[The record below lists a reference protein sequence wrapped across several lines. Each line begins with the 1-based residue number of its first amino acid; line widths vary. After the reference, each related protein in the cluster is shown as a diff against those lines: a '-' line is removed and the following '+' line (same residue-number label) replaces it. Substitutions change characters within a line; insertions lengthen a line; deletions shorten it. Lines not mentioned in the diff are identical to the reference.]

1 MIEPFILIM
10 FLVGFA
16 LGIGIFFSIVLAALR
31 LAWKLAPYVF
41 VIAIV
46 YVIIMWGVL

>member
-16 LGIGIFFSIVLAALR
+16 LGIGIFFSIVIAALR
-31 LAWKLAPYVF
+31 LAWRYSPYIIL
-41 VIAIV
+41 IAV
-46 YVIIMWGVL
+46 LYMIITGVLL